1 MGNVLDSIDGYIAVS
16 RALWDIHLAHLPEL
30 REKPS
35 EVVYNPVTTP
45 LKYVNV
51 DYEEPYNSYI
61 FYASGSN
68 PVKGPHM
75 ILKAWEEIWRDL
87 KDYKLYMIACK
98 GTWVEEE
105 AKKRGLRNIIFT
117 EKLVGRE
124 YYDLMYRARL
134 VVMPSILPEAF
145 GRIPVEANRLGVP
158 AVVSNAG
165 GLPETIVDRETGYI
179 YDSRDTSELIG
190 SLLRALNNSA
200 FHRKRIH
207 EVSLAKINPAEI
219 IERLLSFFE
228 SIKLRG

>member
-87 KDYKLYMIACK
+87 KDYKLYMIARK

-105 AKKRGLRNIIFT
+105 AKKRGLRNIIFM